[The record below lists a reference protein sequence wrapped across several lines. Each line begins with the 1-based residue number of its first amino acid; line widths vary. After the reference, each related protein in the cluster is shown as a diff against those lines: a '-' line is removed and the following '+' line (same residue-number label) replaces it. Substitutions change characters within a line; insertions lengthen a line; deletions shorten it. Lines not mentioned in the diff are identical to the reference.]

1 MSNKKLF
8 FFAFITICIFVIAC
22 KPSSH
27 NNGELMTNANLTR
40 DTLGTLHD
48 SDCIF
53 DTSSYKFTT
62 EALLKFDKTVEY
74 KWDNEIK
81 QAKAVLSNGDTL
93 CLSIG
98 GCDHFGY
105 AATLVTKTPF
115 NETDSLLNKTRWLAR
130 TFFDNGFDSYDHL
143 IGNNKLK
150 KSEDSTPLYSR
161 YDVILSDSVAENCIF
176 EGFSFEKQ
184 ENNTII
190 EISGYIN

>member
-1 MSNKKLF
+1 MM
-8 FFAFITICIFVIAC
+8 AC
-22 KPSSH
+22 KTA
-27 NNGELMTNANLTR
+27 NKNEQLMTDSVLIK
-40 DTLGTLHD
+40 DTINTSD
-48 SDCIF
+48 DFDCIF

-62 EALLKFDKTVEY
+62 EALLKFDKALKY

-105 AATLVTKTPF
+105 TASLVTKTPF
-115 NETDSLLNKTRWLAR
+115 NSTDSLLNKTRWLAK
-130 TFFDNGFDSYDHL
+130 TFFDDGFDSYDQL
-143 IGNNKLK
+143 IARNKFN

-161 YDVILSDSVAENCIF
+161 YDVILSDSIPENHIF

>member
-1 MSNKKLF
+1 MSNKKLYF
-8 FFAFITICIFVIAC
+8 FLSIICLFIVAC
-22 KPSSH
+22 KPSH
-27 NNGELMTNANLTR
+27 NNGELMTNADLTR
-40 DTLGTLHD
+40 DTLGTFDD

-62 EALLKFDKTVEY
+62 EALLKFDKTLQY

-98 GCDHFGY
+98 GCNHFGY

-115 NETDSLLNKTRWLAR
+115 NLTDSLLNKTRWLAR
-130 TFFDNGFDSYDHL
+130 TFFDNGFDSYDRL
-143 IGNNKLK
+143 IANNKFK

-161 YDVILSDSVAENCIF
+161 YDVILSDSIAENCIF
-176 EGFSFEKQ
+176 DGFSFERQ
-184 ENNTII
+184 VNNTII
-190 EISGYIN
+190 EVSGYIN